1 MKQFPVAKL
10 LRAEQV
16 DKDPIGDAQL
26 QKILGGKF
34 DGIERDI
41 ERSSEGINR
50 GDVPYHELDGIIPSV
65 FQQLPEN
72 QRAEVSQYI
81 QQKKKTE
88 ATVSAATAGAEILL
102 TLFGVFSGGGILS
115 SIYYGVAGALGLS
128 TAAYEFE
135 RASDLNTIANAQ
147 KVGGATELLSDPD
160 SAKRGYVFAW
170 ANLTLGLIDSGVAIA
185 EGGKLL
191 PGATAAEV
199 LATHPGADAL
209 YTVPK
214 NKILEIQSAIDLER
228 AGDPAAQQALA
239 ALKQELGTDFDSI
252 YDTLGNGN
260 LRVVGE
266 AEAELLGGAGIGDV
280 PSSPAKSRLLQIR
293 ESLTPE
299 GQALFDREFKISGS
313 NADEYLGSLESKK
326 DPTKY
331 LNGRGAAEARRASG
345 GQQAAQQAIQQRRK
359 TALEKLRQSGF
370 VNRQDVLDIV
380 ENLELDY
387 PEKVKTLRG
396 KIAVEQAVQRAKT
409 QYPAEQGYE
418 VLEEVDVAEAVG
430 NYRSLDEWK
439 AAHPGQDPNGLYQ
452 LSGRVW
458 RQKTDIDVMVV
469 QKTPDGKYQTVEIQE
484 VKSGKN
490 DSPSKAKEQSNNGR
504 NGLQE
509 INDGSNDIQ
518 LHQGKE
524 NITGRFDRG
533 KIAVTQDNAMTVGPA
548 QKKQGGN
555 GFDQVGESTTNDY
568 NNLAKEILT
577 QHGVTE

>member
-1 MKQFPVAKL
+1 MKQFPVAGL

-41 ERSSEGINR
+41 ERSREGINR

-115 SIYYGVAGALGLS
+115 SIY
-128 TAAYEFE
+128 
-135 RASDLNTIANAQ
+135 TIANAQ

-191 PGATAAEV
+191 QGATAAEV

-214 NKILEIQSAIDLER
+214 NKILEVQSAIDLER

-299 GQALFDREFKISGS
+299 GQALFDSEFKISGS
-313 NADEYLGSLESKK
+313 NAQEYLGSLESKK

-345 GQQAAQQAIQQRRK
+345 GQQAAQQAIQKRFN
-359 TALEKLRQSGF
+359 TAWEQLKQSGF
-370 VNRQDVLDIV
+370 VGKKEV
-380 ENLELDY
+380 ENIVGDKGLDY
-387 PEKVKTLRG
+387 QQKVKVLRE
-396 KIAVEQAVQRAKT
+396 KIAVEQAVQKALA
-409 QYPAEQGYE
+409 QYPTEQGYK
-418 VLEEVDVAEAVG
+418 VLKEVDVAEAVG
-430 NYRSLDEWK
+430 NYRSKDEWR
-439 AAHPGQDPNGLYQ
+439 AAHRGQEPKGMYE
-452 LSGRVW
+452 SGGRLW
-458 RQKTDIDVMVV
+458 KKKTDIDVMVV
-469 QKTPDGKYQTVEIQE
+469 QKTPDGKYKTIEIQE

-490 DSPSKAKEQSNNGR
+490 DSPGKARGQSNNGR
-504 NGLQE
+504 DGLQAIGE
-509 INDGSNDIQ
+509 GSNEVQ
-518 LHQGKE
+518 LHQKKKDADGVE
-524 NITGRFDRG
+524 NITVQFERSQT
-533 KIAVTQDNAMTVGPA
+533 AVTQDKAIIVGPA
-548 QKKQGGN
+548 QKKQGGKD
-555 GFDQVGESTTNDY
+555 GFDRLNDSSTIDY
-568 NNLAKEILT
+568 NDLAKKILT
-577 QHGVTE
+577 QYEVTE

>member
-191 PGATAAEV
+191 QGATAAEV

-214 NKILEIQSAIDLER
+214 NKILEVQSAIDLER

-299 GQALFDREFKISGS
+299 GQALFDREFLISGS
-313 NADEYLGSLESKK
+313 NAQEYLGSLESKK

-331 LNGRGAAEARRASG
+331 LNGRGAAEAKRASG
-345 GQQAAQQAIQQRRK
+345 GQQAAQQAIQQRRND
-359 TALEKLRQSGF
+359 ALAELRQSDF
-370 VNRQDVLDIV
+370 ANNPDVSEIV
-380 ENLELDY
+380 KKTEMPYTD
-387 PEKVKTLRG
+387 KVDAIRG
-396 KIAVEQAVQRAKT
+396 KIAAEQAKNRAIAK
-409 QYPAEQGYE
+409 YPAEQGYE
-418 VLEEVDVAEAVG
+418 VKDEIEVVEAVG
-430 NYRSLDEWK
+430 NYNSVEEWQ
-439 AAHPGQDPNGLYQ
+439 AANPGKSNQGLYE
-452 LSGRVW
+452 SGGRIW
-458 RQKTDIDVMVV
+458 RQKTDMDVVVV
-469 QKTPDGKYQTVEIQE
+469 QQTPNGYRIVEIQE
-484 VKSGKN
+484 IKSGKK
-490 DSPSKAKEQSNNGR
+490 DRAVKARKQSDNAR
-504 NGLQE
+504 AGLQE
-509 INDGSNDIQ
+509 IQNGSNDVQ
-518 LHQGKE
+518 LHQGKK
-524 NITGRFDRG
+524 NITGEYDRTQ
-533 KIAVTQDNAMTVGPA
+533 IAVNKNNALIVGP
-548 QKKQGGN
+548 KGKD
-555 GFDQVGESTTNDY
+555 GFDQTSEYSTSDFEY
-568 NNLAKEILT
+568 LAKEILK
-577 QHGVTE
+577 QRRVQE